1 MNTAALLLMQDGVK
15 HTVHFNYIVLIKTL
29 YYRLTLSTVHKINDE
44 VNLVDVHGR
53 VETLAGAKF
62 MMILVF
68 GWVSFLLSW
77 MFNIMYYR
85 VHPSAVDF
93 NPSRARA
100 RLFIYIAGRR
110 VKLPGYR
117 VDNYRGD
124 KITIRAPTTAS
135 TIDMG
140 MAML

>member
-1 MNTAALLLMQDGVK
+1 M
-15 HTVHFNYIVLIKTL
+15 
-29 YYRLTLSTVHKINDE
+29 S
-44 VNLVDVHGR
+44 LVDVHGR
-53 VETLAGAKF
+53 VRLLTDHQVHVTLV
-62 MMILVF
+62 I

-100 RLFIYIAGRR
+100 RLFIYILGRR

-117 VDNYRGD
+117 ADNYRGD
-124 KITIRAPTTAS
+124 RVTIRAPTTAL
-135 TIDMG
+135 TIDMD
-140 MAML
+140 MAILKTN

>member
-1 MNTAALLLMQDGVK
+1 MIF
-15 HTVHFNYIVLIKTL
+15 HTL
-29 YYRLTLSTVHKINDE
+29 YYRLTFSTVLNIKDDMK
-44 VNLVDVHGR
+44 LVDVHGR
-53 VETLAGAKF
+53 VEILTGDQV
-62 MMILVF
+62 MMILVS

-117 VDNYRGD
+117 ADNYRGD

>member
-1 MNTAALLLMQDGVK
+1 MHILNMIF
-15 HTVHFNYIVLIKTL
+15 HTL
-29 YYRLTLSTVHKINDE
+29 YYRLTFSTVLNIEDDMK
-44 VNLVDVHGR
+44 LVDVHGR
-53 VETLAGAKF
+53 VEILTGDQVK
-62 MMILVF
+62 MILVS

-117 VDNYRGD
+117 ADNYRGD